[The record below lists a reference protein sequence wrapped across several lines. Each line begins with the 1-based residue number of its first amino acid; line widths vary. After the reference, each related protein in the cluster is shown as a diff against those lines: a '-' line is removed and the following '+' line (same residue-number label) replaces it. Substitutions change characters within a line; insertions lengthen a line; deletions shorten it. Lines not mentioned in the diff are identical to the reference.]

1 MMIDDLKTVISQTV
15 DMKGKVIKPEIR
27 FVEDL
32 GADYLDMVEVE
43 MAVEDKFNIEI
54 LSDKNIVNIKTVADL
69 IKIIKEKKD
78 IQEALV

>member
-15 DMKGKVIKPEIR
+15 DIKGKVIKPEIR